1 MERFGPVLC
10 FTLPDAASADAF
22 LAAAQM
28 VTEAT
33 SFGGTRTTAE
43 RRARWGGDDVPE
55 GYVRLSAGCE
65 DSDALAED
73 VTRALARALGR
84 A

>member
-1 MERFGPVLC
+1 MLC
-10 FTLPDAASADAF
+10 FTRRRALPRRVPRRRE
-22 LAAAQM
+22 L

-55 GYVRLSAGCE
+55 GYIRLSAGCE
-65 DSDALAED
+65 DPDALSGRD
-73 VTRALARALGR
+73 ARVGAALG
-84 A
+84 AP